1 MLTVRRISTTLVL
14 IVGVTLLLGNLAFA
28 DESSGRQL
36 RGPCTASIIGN
47 LHALSGNDEEPFT
60 EGMIFEKAPAE
71 VLRLT
76 TERHAPSSAVI
87 MAIPLR
93 DDEYQAVFGT
103 SSDQISHADNRELES
118 AARLAKQAALKT
130 THGILNRAQFQSYL
144 KHEHSQFIIIAGHN
158 ELGKF
163 SFIGGEKVELPL
175 LGEDCARAG
184 KTCVFVSCRSRD
196 HLRDGSVGVSR
207 ELTLPEGVW
216 ITQKIDA
223 WLRRQAPADVSLA
236 ALVAYVRKLDYEAN
250 VRFHASYFVIGACA
264 TAGTGAAA
272 YALVEGMDKK

>member
-1 MLTVRRISTTLVL
+1 MVTPRRPNNALAMIGCVM
-14 IVGVTLLLGNLAFA
+14 LLLGNPASA
-28 DESSGRQL
+28 DESSSSQL
-36 RGPCTASIIGN
+36 RGPCTASIIGS
-47 LHALSGNDEEPFT
+47 LHALAGNNAKPFT
-60 EGMIFEKAPAE
+60 EGMVYEEVPAE
-71 VLRLT
+71 VLPLT
-76 TERHAPSSAVI
+76 KEQHTPSGAVI

-93 DDEYQAVFGT
+93 DDEYHSVFGT
-103 SSDQISHADNRELES
+103 SPDQMSHADNRELVS
-118 AARLAKQAALKT
+118 AARLAKQANLKT
-130 THGILNRAQFQSYL
+130 TRGIFNRAEFQSYL

-158 ELGKF
+158 ELGQF
-163 SFIGGEKVELPL
+163 SFIGGEKVGLPL

-184 KTCVFVSCRSRD
+184 KTCIFVSCRSRD
-196 HLRDGSVGVSR
+196 HLQDGSVGVSR

-236 ALVAYVRKLDYEAN
+236 ALVAYIRKLDYQAN

-272 YALVEGMDKK
+272 YALVEGVDKK